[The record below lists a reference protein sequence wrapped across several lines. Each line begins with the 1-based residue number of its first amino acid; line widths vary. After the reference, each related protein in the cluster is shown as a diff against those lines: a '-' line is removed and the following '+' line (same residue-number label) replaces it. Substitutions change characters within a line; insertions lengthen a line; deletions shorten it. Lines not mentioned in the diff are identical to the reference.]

1 MFNLLNTVNGTALN
15 STISAV
21 ASRIEKIFG
30 LNSFVLSQHNNAKRA
45 REIKVGG
52 KPANLPY
59 GFMKLGNIEFVNR
72 MNAKHIARVGSGQT
86 SDWETATL
94 SLFHYFPVNISADCE
109 CRFAELSQATL
120 FAEALFIALLTAQLQ
135 FELSISGDKWTVTI
149 DSGSGGTACT
159 VPFPVLED
167 VDNPNGIYFSVP
179 FSVVIGSKIGFSRD
193 VAKFNNY
200 GRVDIR
206 GEIQNVNIFDEINVT
221 RGNDGN
227 PSKT

>member
-1 MFNLLNTVNGTALN
+1 MFNLLDTVNGTALN
-15 STISAV
+15 ATISAV
-21 ASRIEKIFG
+21 TTRMEKMFG
-30 LNSFVLSQHNNAKRA
+30 LNSFVVSQHNNAKRG

-59 GFMKLGNIEFVNR
+59 GSMKLGNIEFVNR

-120 FAEALFIALLTAQLQ
+120 FTEALFIALLTAQLQ
-135 FELSISGDKWTVTI
+135 FEVSIGGDKWTVTL

-159 VPFPVLED
+159 IPFPVIED
-167 VDNPNGIYFSVP
+167 VDNANGIYFSVP
-179 FSVVIGSKIGFSRD
+179 FSMVIGSKRGFSRD

-200 GRVDIR
+200 GIL
-206 GEIQNVNIFDEINVT
+206 GFY
-221 RGNDGN
+221 
-227 PSKT
+227 SFF